1 MNTNNQKRKKN
12 ELEGFDNALGDSD
25 GMRIGYHSEKGSTKD
40 DTSDGM
46 RIGYHS
52 EKGSTKDDTSDGMRI
67 GYHSEK
73 ANPSKHSKRLHQKHS
88 GE

>member
-1 MNTNNQKRKKN
+1 MKTNNQKRKKN
-12 ELEGFDNALGDSD
+12 EPEGFDNALGDSD
-25 GMRIGYHSEKGSTKD
+25 GMRIGYHSEKGGTN
-40 DTSDGM
+40 
-46 RIGYHS
+46 
-52 EKGSTKDDTSDGMRI
+52 DDTSDGMRI